1 MRKIIS
7 LIGFISI
14 TVVVSGCSSAIHQIA
29 DEELTPEQSDKIYN
43 NLLVIGVYSDRSY
56 RISSETLFAEV
67 LKNNGINASPTYDIL
82 PNLDSLDSDEE
93 IVRRLEGT
101 NYDGVLAVATI
112 DEGYDYDLGDY
123 YATKGMFSLL
133 GVRTGRFYEMGSFI
147 EWAGSGL
154 YSLYAGLYD
163 IKSLQPVWQITTD
176 SETTGSESEDN
187 KALAELIV
195 NRFRD
200 VGLSKKL
207 ETNK

>member
-14 TVVVSGCSSAIHQIA
+14 TAVVSGCSSAIHQIA
-29 DEELTPEQSDKIYN
+29 DEELTSEQSGKIYN

-56 RISSETLFAEV
+56 QISSETLFAEV
-67 LKNNGINASPTYDIL
+67 LKNNGINASPSYDIL
-82 PNLDSLDSDEE
+82 PNLDSSDSDEE
-93 IVRRLEGT
+93 IVRKLEGT
-101 NYDGVLAVATI
+101 NYDGVLVVATI
-112 DEGYDYDLGDY
+112 DEGYDYDLEDY

-133 GVRTGRFYEMGSFI
+133 GVRTGRLYEMGSFI

-163 IKSLQPVWQITTD
+163 INSLQPVWQITTD

-195 NRFRD
+195 NRLRE
-200 VGLSKKL
+200 VGFSKKL
-207 ETNK
+207 ETTK